1 MLVDLKLLQQI
12 NVCFLRIEYHFIKY
26 KINNL
31 EILRTKRVEEG
42 TLVDKLVDIWCD
54 TSFEFLTQLNLIGT
68 LWFLP

>member
-54 TSFEFLTQLNLIGT
+54 TIFEFLTQLNLIGT